1 MSPRDPS
8 VEASS
13 TPTGRAETVAAFNNA
28 RRELTNNGGVKD
40 NNKNN
45 SNSRNDVHYNND
57 NNNIDINIV
66 EQNGRS
72 NSNIRDDVIKKSDGV
87 IRNINGA
94 ATTRGGAGHGVTAP
108 HHVDRLANHPR
119 WRGTAVARHLW
130 LLHAALV
137 TWELASPWQRPG
149 HDAAWL
155 SRTDAHAQDE
165 SSRTGWMDEERRRK
179 MGKLQPWRLLHQS
192 PPRQLQ
198 QSPPQLQQS
207 PPRQLQQSPRPTLL
221 LPLLPLLL
229 LWLPRPGLGATFT
242 VGVAGPWQCGD
253 TALFGRSHAELAG
266 RLAAERANSE
276 LSVPGPGREP
286 LGYWLEATALREEC
300 EVPRALQGMST
311 WERRCSAVVG
321 PFNAELCEVAAM
333 LTQRWDKAMVGP
345 ACLSRRLT
353 RPQRGA
359 GADSNEDG
367 DKEQDDL
374 STHFANMAPS
384 PADAL
389 FAVLRHLR
397 WARIAVVTVEASEPG
412 SAVWRGAARELV
424 RAVRARGLP
433 VLELPPVST
442 PHGSQDNHG
451 SGNSHGSHGSDDG
464 SHDRALSMASRF
476 GARAVVTCMP
486 SALMGG
492 RPHAALLR
500 SAARLGL
507 ASDLA
512 FIPYDAMLY
521 ALPWGQPGEVDSGP
535 VPALADDPAL
545 RRAYAGVVTVTRAL
559 TPDLRDAA
567 QLQPKQA
574 SPLFGTVY
582 ASVLQVAR
590 GLARTRAHR
599 GWISGANVALGTRH
613 ERDGAAAAG
622 NASYVVLVADGRSA
636 RLRAAL
642 AVLPWGHAA
651 GGRQRRPRWRL
662 TVAPAPGGAAVAV
675 SPGTDPYCWFDEE
688 FGCSGGMDLPYLL
701 SVLFIITGCLSGI
714 TGLAVLLRRRLQ
726 QQLDHSH
733 NKLILTLEHLV
744 FILPQLSRKFVDES
758 RVSGMNRSVSEAN
771 SAAHAARNSLS
782 GRSLH
787 MASPET
793 TNIAVYEGDWV
804 WLKRLPSGIFGDF
817 KPRVRSTFRKL
828 REMRHENVN
837 PFIGVFVDCGV
848 CAIVTEHG
856 ARGSLEDLLQ
866 NQDTKLDWMFK
877 SSLMT
882 DLIKGMKYLH
892 HHELVHGRLK
902 SRNCVV
908 DGRFVLKVTDQSY
921 CELSQ
926 LLQLTAEEP
935 KPDELLW
942 TAPELLRDAVAAR
955 RGTFKGDIFSFSII
969 VQEVIMRSTPY
980 CMLEL
985 STEEIILK
993 VKRPPPLC
1001 RPNVSADHAPLE
1013 CIQIMKACWQEMPE
1027 RRPTFDEVFDQFKNI
1042 NKGRKTNIIDSMLRM
1057 LEQYSS
1063 NLEDLIRER
1072 TEELEVEKQKTDKLL
1087 TQMLPPSVAESLKKG
1102 TPVEPEH
1109 FDEVTIYFSDIVG
1122 FTTIS
1127 AMSDPIEVV
1136 DLLNDL
1142 YTLFDAIIGSHDV
1155 YKVETI
1161 GDAYMVA
1168 SGLPARNGN
1177 RHAAEISNMSL
1188 DILSAVGSF
1197 KMRHMPD
1204 VPVRIRIG
1212 LHSGSCVAGVV
1223 GLTMPRY
1230 CLFGD
1235 TVNTASRMESTGLPY
1250 RIHINISVKNILDSL
1265 GEGYL
1270 FESRGKTELKGK
1282 GVEETFW
1289 LVGKQ
1294 GFMKPLPRPPEVQAG
1309 QEHGLQL
1316 SEIDQ
1321 SRRAKAEKLLQKKK

>member
-1 MSPRDPS
+1 M
-8 VEASS
+8 
-13 TPTGRAETVAAFNNA
+13 GC
-28 RRELTNNGGVKD
+28 
-40 NNKNN
+40 
-45 SNSRNDVHYNND
+45 
-57 NNNIDINIV
+57 
-66 EQNGRS
+66 
-72 NSNIRDDVIKKSDGV
+72 
-87 IRNINGA
+87 
-94 ATTRGGAGHGVTAP
+94 
-108 HHVDRLANHPR
+108 LAN
-119 WRGTAVARHLW
+119 GNYIARVFGFTY
-130 LLHAALV
+130 ARPQ
-137 TWELASPWQRPG
+137 TSPWCGVCKTSPLGRQRRPG
-149 HDAAWL
+149 VVLATHTVCRAT
-155 SRTDAHAQDE
+155 RQ
-165 SSRTGWMDEERRRK
+165 
-179 MGKLQPWRLLHQS
+179 QRLLQ
-192 PPRQLQ
+192 
-198 QSPPQLQQS
+198 
-207 PPRQLQQSPRPTLL
+207 T
-221 LPLLPLLL
+221 
-229 LWLPRPGLGATFT
+229 
-242 VGVAGPWQCGD
+242 GP
-253 TALFGRSHAELAG
+253 
-266 RLAAERANSE
+266 
-276 LSVPGPGREP
+276 
-286 LGYWLEATALREEC
+286 
-300 EVPRALQGMST
+300 
-311 WERRCSAVVG
+311 
-321 PFNAELCEVAAM
+321 
-333 LTQRWDKAMVGP
+333 
-345 ACLSRRLT
+345 SRRLHE
-353 RPQRGA
+353 G
-359 GADSNEDG
+359 S
-367 DKEQDDL
+367 L
-374 STHFANMAPS
+374 S
-384 PADAL
+384 
-389 FAVLRHLR
+389 LR
-397 WARIAVVTVEASEPG
+397 A
-412 SAVWRGAARELV
+412 
-424 RAVRARGLP
+424 
-433 VLELPPVST
+433 
-442 PHGSQDNHG
+442 
-451 SGNSHGSHGSDDG
+451 
-464 SHDRALSMASRF
+464 
-476 GARAVVTCMP
+476 AVVTCMP

-521 ALPWGQPGEVDSGP
+521 ALPWGQPGEVGRPRHSRPRGANGPRLVGQNRQLEFFKSRP
-535 VPALADDPAL
+535 VPALVDDPAL

-599 GWISGANVALGTRH
+599 GWISGANVALNSRH
-613 ERDGAAAAG
+613 EHGSAAAAG
-622 NASYVVLVADGRSA
+622 NASYVVLVADGRSPD
-636 RLRAAL
+636 LRAAL
-642 AVLPWGHAA
+642 AVLPWAHGA
-651 GGRQRRPRWRL
+651 GRQRRL
-662 TVAPAPGGAAVAV
+662 AVARAPGGAALAV
-675 SPGTDPYCWFDEE
+675 SPGTDPYCWFDDDEL
-688 FGCSGGMDLPYLL
+688 GCSGGMDLPYLL
-701 SVLFIITGCLSGI
+701 SVLLIITGCLSGI

-726 QQLDHSH
+726 QQLDQSH

-758 RVSGMNRSVSEAN
+758 RMSQVNRSMSEVNSVS
-771 SAAHAARNSLS
+771 HAARNSVS

-787 MASPET
+787 TASPET

-926 LLQLTAEEP
+926 LLQVTAEEP
-935 KPDELLW
+935 TPDELLW

-955 RGTFKGDIFSFSII
+955 RGTFKGDIFSFAII
-969 VQEVIMRSTPY
+969 VQEVITRSTPY

-1013 CIQIMKACWQEMPE
+1013 CIQMMKACWQEMPE
-1027 RRPTFDEVFDQFKNI
+1027 RRPTFNEVFDQFKNI

-1127 AMSDPIEVV
+1127 AMSEPIEVV

-1265 GEGYL
+1265 REGYL
-1270 FESRGKTELKGK
+1270 FESRGQTELKGK

-1289 LVGKQ
+1289 LVGKD
-1294 GFMKPLPRPPEVQAG
+1294 GFTKPLPRPPEVQAG

-1316 SEIDQ
+1316 NEIDQ